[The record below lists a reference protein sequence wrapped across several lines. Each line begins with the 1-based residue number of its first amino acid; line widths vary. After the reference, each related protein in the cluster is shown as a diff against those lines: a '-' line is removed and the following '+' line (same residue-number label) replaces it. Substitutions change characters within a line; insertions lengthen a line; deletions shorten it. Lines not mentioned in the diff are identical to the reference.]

1 MDVLIMAPNHDN
13 DLPNWNMDDIKIFAY
28 RNETSLLLGLQKQTI
43 KRKPRIWA
51 LNDISIVSICIC
63 FTFKASLSICILLIH
78 KVVLWARSKF
88 SNKGGKLGLR
98 NTFCAATMYKKIAV
112 MPTVAML
119 AIINLTKIGIH
130 ISHAVC
136 RPRILNLKLKY

>member
-1 MDVLIMAPNHDN
+1 MICQIEIWTTSKYLHIEMKPLCFWGFRSKPLSASQEFEH
-13 DLPNWNMDDIKIFAY
+13 LTTFQLFRYAFA
-28 RNETSLLLGLQKQTI
+28 LLLKL
-43 KRKPRIWA
+43 
-51 LNDISIVSICIC
+51 C
-63 FTFKASLSICILLIH
+63 SLSICILLIH
-78 KVVLWARSKF
+78 KVVFWATSKF

-112 MPTVAML
+112 RPTIAML

>member
-1 MDVLIMAPNHDN
+1 MIMICQIEIWTTSKYLHIEMKPLCFLGFRSKPLSASQEFEH
-13 DLPNWNMDDIKIFAY
+13 LTTFQLFRYAFA
-28 RNETSLLLGLQKQTI
+28 LLLKLVYQFVYCWFTKSFFGLDQSSQI
-43 KRKPRIWA
+43 KEVNWA
-51 LNDISIVSICIC
+51 LETHFVQLQC
-63 FTFKASLSICILLIH
+63 T
-78 KVVLWARSKF
+78 
-88 SNKGGKLGLR
+88 
-98 NTFCAATMYKKIAV
+98 KKIAV